1 MRHNTMKKTNWAIL
15 GPGKIA
21 KKFVT
26 DLKTLPN
33 ANLYAVGSR
42 TSKKAKAFAKE
53 FGFTKSYGSYEDLLS
68 DPKVEAVYIATP
80 HVFHCANTLLAL
92 DKGVAVLCEKP
103 FAINSKEVALM
114 VDKARASNT
123 FLMEALWTLFIPHIK
138 KTKELVTSGVI
149 GEIQSIKADFGFK
162 AIFDIKSRLFDPQLG
177 GGSLLDIGIYPLLF
191 AQAFLGTP
199 ESISASAILGATKV
213 DEELSVTL
221 KYAGGKMAQAHSTL
235 RNQTPTE
242 AYIYGT
248 KGHIHIPTRFHE
260 PVPHISVLEYDGMKK
275 TVYQMPQQAIGYKY
289 EAAAVMD
296 YLAAGKKES
305 EVASLQFSIDLMQTM
320 DKVRAEIG
328 LVYPMER

>member
-1 MRHNTMKKTNWAIL
+1 MKKTNWAIL
-15 GPGKIA
+15 GLGKIA
-21 KKFVT
+21 KKFAT

-53 FGFTKSYGSYEDLLS
+53 FGATKSYGSYEALLA
-68 DPKVEAVYIATP
+68 DPKVEVVYIATP
-80 HVFHCANTLLAL
+80 HVLHCENTLLAL
-92 DKGVAVLCEKP
+92 NKGVAVLCEKP
-103 FAINSKEVALM
+103 LAINSKEVALM
-114 VDKARASNT
+114 VAKAKSSKT

-138 KTKELVTSGVI
+138 KTKELVASGVI

-162 AIFDIKSRLFDPQLG
+162 ATFNPKSRLFDPNLG

-191 AQAFLGTP
+191 AQAFLGRP
-199 ESISASAILGATKV
+199 ESISASAILGATNV
-213 DEELSVTL
+213 DEELSITL
-221 KYAGGKMAQAHSTL
+221 KYAGSKIAQAHSTL

-260 PVPHISVLEYDGMKK
+260 PVSTISVLEYDGLKK
-275 TVYQMPQQAIGYKY
+275 TVYQMPKHAIGYKY

-305 EVASLQFSIDLMQTM
+305 DVASLQFSIDLMRTM
-320 DKVRAEIG
+320 DRIREEIG
-328 LVYPMER
+328 LVYPME